1 MLAFGMTMLIV
12 MQAAINLMMISG
24 FLPVVGVP
32 LPFISYGGTSLFVSL
47 FVVGVLAN
55 VGIRSVKQQK
65 VVMSAMPSE
74 SEDYEKP
81 RLRRIK

>member
-1 MLAFGMTMLIV
+1 MTMLIM
-12 MQAAINLMMISG
+12 MQAVINFFMVAG
-24 FLPVVGVP
+24 CLPVVGVP

-55 VGIRSVKQQK
+55 IGYHSMKNRKI
-65 VVMSAMPSE
+65 VMSAMPSE
-74 SEDYEKP
+74 SEEFERP